1 MDKTCSICLDT
12 IEDES
17 SLYKLMPC
25 QHDFHADCIVNWFRK
40 KEDAC
45 PSCRDKPLATT
56 TQEISENQY
65 YEDFLAALNYI
76 ENFTPKYKD
85 FSYVSAQARR
95 KDASKKLQKLY
106 GTYKKYKAKYDDSC
120 RAVKEFRTETG
131 TFHEL
136 RKRSRQLRHVNRLWF
151 RNMNSVK
158 RQMCTLFPNE

>member
-1 MDKTCSICLDT
+1 MDKICSICLDT
-12 IEDES
+12 IEDDS

-25 QHDFHADCIVNWFRK
+25 EHEFHADCIVTWFRK

-45 PSCRDKPLATT
+45 PYCRDKPLTT
-56 TQEISENQY
+56 TQEIPGNQY
-65 YEDFLAALNYI
+65 YEDFFAALNYI

-85 FSYVSAQARR
+85 FGYVSAQARR

-106 GTYKKYKAKYDDSC
+106 GTYKKYKAKYDDGI

-136 RKRSRQLRHVNRLWF
+136 RKRSRQLRRVKRVWF
-151 RNMNSVK
+151 RKMNSVK
-158 RQMCTLFPNE
+158 RQMCSLFPDE